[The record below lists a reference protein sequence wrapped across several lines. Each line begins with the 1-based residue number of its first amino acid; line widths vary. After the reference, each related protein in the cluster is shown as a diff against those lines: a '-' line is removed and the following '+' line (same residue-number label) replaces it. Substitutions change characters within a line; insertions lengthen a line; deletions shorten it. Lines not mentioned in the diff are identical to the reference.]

1 MHVIFPTQKLT
12 NPYIY
17 QIGLKKIIILFLS
30 VISLFFHADA
40 ASAEVKVETVA
51 DNLKLPW
58 ELVFTPD
65 GRIFFTERDGKLWII
80 ENESLDLVA
89 TFPVSFGPPESEG
102 GLLGLALDPEF
113 EKNNFLYLYQTY
125 FDFEMWHNKV
135 VRYTVSNNQ
144 LTDEQIIIDEIPG
157 ARWHDG
163 GRIKFGPDEKIYI
176 TTGDATDPN
185 LAQKIDS
192 LAGKI
197 LRINA
202 DGTIPDDN
210 PFESSPVFSYGHR
223 NPQGIDWT
231 ENGILVS
238 SEHGPS
244 GYAIELSYC
253 EAKKLLG
260 EIESCAGSYFGHDE
274 INVIE
279 PGKNYGWPIIVG
291 DSNNLEY
298 TNPILHSDILTW
310 APSGLLYY
318 DSDKIPEWN
327 GKFLVAT
334 LRGQHVMV
342 LDLDLENSRVNSV
355 EKIFQDEYGRIRDL
369 VQSPD
374 GDVFILTSNGNNDK
388 ILLVTAL
395 ETPPSTVDTKESL
408 SSLGEYLVYGII
420 IAAIVMGA
428 AVLIKRKKK

>member
-1 MHVIFPTQKLT
+1 MPIFIQ
-12 NPYIY
+12 N
-17 QIGLKKIIILFLS
+17 GLKKNIILFLA
-30 VISLFFHADA
+30 VICLFFHADA
-40 ASAEVKVETVA
+40 ASAEVKVETVV
-51 DNLKLPW
+51 DNLKIPW
-58 ELVFTPD
+58 ELVFAPD
-65 GRIFFTERDGKLWII
+65 GRIFFTERDGNLWVI
-80 ENESLDLVA
+80 ENESLELVA
-89 TFPVSFGPPESEG
+89 TFPTSRMSEG

-125 FDFEMWHNKV
+125 FDFELHHNKV
-135 VRYTVSNNQ
+135 VRYTVNNNQ
-144 LTDEQIIIDEIPG
+144 LTDEQILIDKIPG
-157 ARWHDG
+157 ALWHDG

-176 TTGDATDPN
+176 TTGDATN
-185 LAQKIDS
+185 ASLSQKIGS

-202 DGTIPDDN
+202 DGTIPVDN
-210 PFESSPVFSYGHR
+210 PFESSAVFSYGHR

-244 GYAIELSYC
+244 GEKGYA
-253 EAKKLLG
+253 
-260 EIESCAGSYFGHDE
+260 HDE

-279 PGKNYGWPIIVG
+279 PGKNYGWPVIVG
-291 DSNNLEY
+291 DSNNPEY
-298 TNPILHSDILTW
+298 TNPILHSGDITW

-318 DSDKIPEWN
+318 DSNKIPELK
-327 GKFLVAT
+327 GKFLVAA

-342 LDLDLENSRVNSV
+342 LDLDLENNRVNSV

-374 GDVFILTSNGNNDK
+374 GDVFILTSNGDNDK
-388 ILLVTAL
+388 ILRVTSL
-395 ETPPSTVDTKESL
+395 ETPPLTVVTKESS

-420 IAAIVMGA
+420 ITAVVTGA
-428 AVLIKRKKK
+428 VVLIKRRKK

>member
-1 MHVIFPTQKLT
+1 M
-12 NPYIY
+12 
-17 QIGLKKIIILFLS
+17 KKTIILFLV
-30 VISLFFHADA
+30 VICLFFHADA
-40 ASAEVKVETVA
+40 VSAEIKVETVA
-51 DNLKLPW
+51 DNLKIPW
-58 ELVFTPD
+58 ELVFAPD
-65 GRIFFTERDGKLWII
+65 GRIFFTERDGNLWVI
-80 ENESLDLVA
+80 ENESLELVA
-89 TFPVSFGPPESEG
+89 TFPTSRMSEG

-125 FDFEMWHNKV
+125 FDFELHHNKV
-135 VRYTVSNNQ
+135 VRYTVNNNQ
-144 LTDEQIIIDEIPG
+144 LTDEQILIDKIPG
-157 ARWHDG
+157 ALWHDG

-176 TTGDATDPN
+176 TTGDATN
-185 LAQKIDS
+185 ASLSQKIGS

-202 DGTIPDDN
+202 DGTIPVDN
-210 PFESSPVFSYGHR
+210 PFESSAVFSYGHR

-244 GYAIELSYC
+244 GEKGYA
-253 EAKKLLG
+253 
-260 EIESCAGSYFGHDE
+260 HDE

-279 PGKNYGWPIIVG
+279 PGKNYGWPVIVG
-291 DSNNLEY
+291 DSNNPEY
-298 TNPILHSDILTW
+298 TNPILHSGDITW

-318 DSDKIPEWN
+318 DSNKIPELK
-327 GKFLVAT
+327 GKFLVAA

-342 LDLDLENSRVNSV
+342 LDLDLENNRVNSV

-374 GDVFILTSNGNNDK
+374 GDVFILTSNGDNDK
-388 ILLVTAL
+388 ILRVTSL
-395 ETPPSTVDTKESL
+395 ETPPLTVVTKEPS

-420 IAAIVMGA
+420 ITAVVAGA
-428 AVLIKRKKK
+428 VVLIKRRKK

>member
-1 MHVIFPTQKLT
+1 MAVIC
-12 NPYIY
+12 
-17 QIGLKKIIILFLS
+17 
-30 VISLFFHADA
+30 LFFHADA
-40 ASAEVKVETVA
+40 ASAEVKVETVV
-51 DNLKLPW
+51 DNLKIPW
-58 ELVFTPD
+58 ELVFAPD
-65 GRIFFTERDGKLWII
+65 GRIFFTERDGKLWVI
-80 ENESLDLVA
+80 EDESLELVA
-89 TFPVSFGPPESEG
+89 TFPISNTLEG

-125 FDFEMWHNKV
+125 FGFELHHNKV

-144 LTDEQIIIDEIPG
+144 LTDEQILIDKIPG
-157 ARWHDG
+157 ALWHDG

-176 TTGDATDPN
+176 TTGDATNAN
-185 LAQKIDS
+185 LSQKIDS

-202 DGTIPDDN
+202 DGTIPVDN

-223 NPQGIDWT
+223 NSQGIDWT

-244 GYAIELSYC
+244 GEKGYA
-253 EAKKLLG
+253 
-260 EIESCAGSYFGHDE
+260 HDE

-279 PGKNYGWPIIVG
+279 PGKNYGWPVIVG
-291 DSNNLEY
+291 DSNNPEY
-298 TNPILHSDILTW
+298 TNPILHSGDVTW

-318 DSDKIPEWN
+318 DSDKIPEWK
-327 GKFLVAT
+327 GKFLVAA

-342 LDLDLENSRVNSV
+342 LDLDLKNNSVKSV
-355 EKIFQDEYGRIRDL
+355 EKIFQDKYGRIRDL

-374 GDVFILTSNGNNDK
+374 GDVFILTSNGDNDK
-388 ILLVTAL
+388 ILRVTTL
-395 ETPPSTVDTKESL
+395 ETPPLTVETKEPS

-420 IAAIVMGA
+420 IATVVAGVT
-428 AVLIKRKKK
+428 VLIKRRKK

>member
-1 MHVIFPTQKLT
+1 
-12 NPYIY
+12 
-17 QIGLKKIIILFLS
+17 LKKTIILFLA
-30 VISLFFHADA
+30 VICLFFHADA
-40 ASAEVKVETVA
+40 VSAEIKVETVA
-51 DNLKLPW
+51 DNLKIPW
-58 ELVFTPD
+58 ELVFAPD
-65 GRIFFTERDGKLWII
+65 GRIFFTERDGNLWVI
-80 ENESLDLVA
+80 ENESLELVA
-89 TFPVSFGPPESEG
+89 TFPTSRMSEG

-125 FDFEMWHNKV
+125 FDFELHHNKV
-135 VRYTVSNNQ
+135 VRYTVNNNQ
-144 LTDEQIIIDEIPG
+144 LTDEQILIDKIPG
-157 ARWHDG
+157 ALWHDG

-176 TTGDATDPN
+176 TTGDATNAN
-185 LAQKIDS
+185 LSQKIGS

-202 DGTIPDDN
+202 DGTIPVDN
-210 PFESSPVFSYGHR
+210 PFESSAVFSYGHR

-244 GYAIELSYC
+244 GEKGYA
-253 EAKKLLG
+253 
-260 EIESCAGSYFGHDE
+260 HDE

-279 PGKNYGWPIIVG
+279 PGKNYGWPVIVG
-291 DSNNLEY
+291 DSNNPEY
-298 TNPILHSDILTW
+298 TNPILHSGDITW

-318 DSDKIPEWN
+318 DSNKIPELK
-327 GKFLVAT
+327 GKFLVAA

-342 LDLDLENSRVNSV
+342 LDLDLENNRVNSV

-374 GDVFILTSNGNNDK
+374 GDVFILTSNGDNDK
-388 ILLVTAL
+388 ILRVTSL
-395 ETPPSTVDTKESL
+395 ETPPLTVVTKEPS

-420 IAAIVMGA
+420 ITAVVAGA
-428 AVLIKRKKK
+428 VVLIKRRKK

>member
-1 MHVIFPTQKLT
+1 MSIVC
-12 NPYIY
+12 
-17 QIGLKKIIILFLS
+17 
-30 VISLFFHADA
+30 LFFHADA

-58 ELVFTPD
+58 ELVFAPD

-80 ENESLDLVA
+80 ENESLELVA
-89 TFPVSFGPPESEG
+89 TIPVSFDPHGQEG

-125 FDFEMWHNKV
+125 FDFEMHHNKV

-176 TTGDATDPN
+176 TTGDATNAN
-185 LAQKIDS
+185 LSQKIDS

-202 DGTIPDDN
+202 DGTIPVDN

-244 GYAIELSYC
+244 GEKGYA
-253 EAKKLLG
+253 
-260 EIESCAGSYFGHDE
+260 HDE

-279 PGKNYGWPIIVG
+279 PGKNYGWPVIVG
-291 DSNNLEY
+291 DSNNPEY
-298 TNPILHSDILTW
+298 TNPILHSGDVTW

-318 DSDKIPEWN
+318 DSDKIPELK
-327 GKFLVAT
+327 GKFLVAA

-342 LDLDLENSRVNSV
+342 LDLDLKNNSVNSV
-355 EKIFQDEYGRIRDL
+355 EKIFQDKYGRIRDL

-374 GDVFILTSNGNNDK
+374 GDVFILTSNGDNDK
-388 ILLVTAL
+388 ILRVTTL
-395 ETPPSTVDTKESL
+395 ETLPLTVKTKEPS

-420 IAAIVMGA
+420 IAAVVTGA
-428 AVLIKRKKK
+428 AVLIKRRKK

>member
-1 MHVIFPTQKLT
+1 M
-12 NPYIY
+12 
-17 QIGLKKIIILFLS
+17 KKTIILFLA
-30 VISLFFHADA
+30 VICLFFHADA
-40 ASAEVKVETVA
+40 VSAEIKVETVA
-51 DNLKLPW
+51 DNLKIPW
-58 ELVFTPD
+58 ELVFAPD
-65 GRIFFTERDGKLWII
+65 GRIFFTERDGNLWVI
-80 ENESLDLVA
+80 ENESLELVA
-89 TFPVSFGPPESEG
+89 TFPTSRMSEG

-125 FDFEMWHNKV
+125 FDFELHHNKV
-135 VRYTVSNNQ
+135 VRYTVNNNQ
-144 LTDEQIIIDEIPG
+144 LTDEQILIDKIPG
-157 ARWHDG
+157 ALWHDG

-176 TTGDATDPN
+176 TTGDATN
-185 LAQKIDS
+185 ASLSQKIGS

-202 DGTIPDDN
+202 DGTIPVDN
-210 PFESSPVFSYGHR
+210 PFESSAVFSYGHR

-244 GYAIELSYC
+244 GEKGYA
-253 EAKKLLG
+253 
-260 EIESCAGSYFGHDE
+260 HDE

-279 PGKNYGWPIIVG
+279 PGKNYGWPVIVG
-291 DSNNLEY
+291 DSNNPEY
-298 TNPILHSDILTW
+298 TNPILHSGDITW

-318 DSDKIPEWN
+318 DSNKIPELK
-327 GKFLVAT
+327 GKFLVAA

-342 LDLDLENSRVNSV
+342 LDLDLENNRVNSV

-374 GDVFILTSNGNNDK
+374 GDVFILTSNGDNDK
-388 ILLVTAL
+388 ILRVTSL
-395 ETPPSTVDTKESL
+395 ETPPLTVVTKEPS

-420 IAAIVMGA
+420 IAAVVAGA
-428 AVLIKRKKK
+428 VVLIKRRKK

>member
-1 MHVIFPTQKLT
+1 M
-12 NPYIY
+12 
-17 QIGLKKIIILFLS
+17 KKNIILFLA
-30 VISLFFHADA
+30 VICLFFHADA
-40 ASAEVKVETVA
+40 ASAEVKVETVV
-51 DNLKLPW
+51 DNLKIPW
-58 ELVFTPD
+58 ELVFAPD
-65 GRIFFTERDGKLWII
+65 GRIFFTERDGKLWVI
-80 ENESLDLVA
+80 EDESLELVA
-89 TFPVSFGPPESEG
+89 TFPISNTLEG

-125 FDFEMWHNKV
+125 FGFELHHNKV

-144 LTDEQIIIDEIPG
+144 LTDEQILIDKIPG
-157 ARWHDG
+157 ALWHDG

-176 TTGDATDPN
+176 TTGDAANAN
-185 LAQKIDS
+185 LSQKIDS

-202 DGTIPDDN
+202 DGTIPVDN

-244 GYAIELSYC
+244 GEKGYA
-253 EAKKLLG
+253 
-260 EIESCAGSYFGHDE
+260 HDE

-279 PGKNYGWPIIVG
+279 PGKNYGWPVIVG
-291 DSNNLEY
+291 DSNNPEY
-298 TNPILHSDILTW
+298 TNPILHSGDVTW

-318 DSDKIPEWN
+318 DSDKIPEWK
-327 GKFLVAT
+327 GKFLVAA

-342 LDLDLENSRVNSV
+342 LDLDLENNMVNSV
-355 EKIFQDEYGRIRDL
+355 EKIFQDKYGRIRDL

-374 GDVFILTSNGNNDK
+374 GDVFILTSNGDNDK
-388 ILLVTAL
+388 ILRVTTL
-395 ETPPSTVDTKESL
+395 ETPPLTVETKGPS
-408 SSLGEYLVYGII
+408 SSLGGYLVYGII
-420 IAAIVMGA
+420 IATVVAGA
-428 AVLIKRKKK
+428 AILIKRRKK

>member
-1 MHVIFPTQKLT
+1 MRRINRKCAL
-12 NPYIY
+12 
-17 QIGLKKIIILFLS
+17 QIVKGKFLDSWTGLKKIIVLFLP
-30 VISLFFHADA
+30 IICLFFHADA
-40 ASAEVKVETVA
+40 ALAEVKVETVA
-51 DNLKLPW
+51 DNLKIPW
-58 ELVFTPD
+58 ELVFAPD
-65 GRIFFTERDGKLWII
+65 GRIFFTERDGNLWVI
-80 ENESLDLVA
+80 ENESMELVA
-89 TFPVSFGPPESEG
+89 TFPASHTSEG

-125 FDFEMWHNKV
+125 FDFELHHNKV

-144 LTDEQIIIDEIPG
+144 LTDDQILIDKIPG
-157 ARWHDG
+157 AVWHDG

-176 TTGDATDPN
+176 TTGDSTNAN
-185 LAQKIDS
+185 LSQKIDS

-202 DGTIPDDN
+202 DGTIPSDN

-223 NPQGIDWT
+223 NPQGIDWN

-244 GYAIELSYC
+244 GEKGYA
-253 EAKKLLG
+253 
-260 EIESCAGSYFGHDE
+260 HDE

-279 PGKNYGWPIIVG
+279 PGKNYGWPVIVG

-298 TNPILHSDILTW
+298 TNPILHSGDVTW

-318 DSDKIPEWN
+318 DSDKIPEWK
-327 GKFLVAT
+327 GMFLVAT

-342 LDLDLENSRVNSV
+342 MDLDLENNRVNSV
-355 EKIFQDEYGRIRDL
+355 EKIFQDEYGRLRDL

-374 GDVFILTSNGNNDK
+374 GDVFVLTSNGDNDK
-388 ILLVTAL
+388 ILRVSTL
-395 ETPPSTVDTKESL
+395 ETVPLTVKTKQSP
-408 SSLGEYLVYGII
+408 SSLGEYLVYGVI
-420 IAAIVMGA
+420 IAAAVTGA
-428 AVLIKRKKK
+428 AVLIKRRKK

>member
-1 MHVIFPTQKLT
+1 M
-12 NPYIY
+12 
-17 QIGLKKIIILFLS
+17 KKTIILFLA
-30 VISLFFHADA
+30 VICLFFHADA
-40 ASAEVKVETVA
+40 VSAEIKVETVA
-51 DNLKLPW
+51 DNLKIPW
-58 ELVFTPD
+58 ELVFAPD
-65 GRIFFTERDGKLWII
+65 GRIFFTERDGNLWVI
-80 ENESLDLVA
+80 ENESLELVA
-89 TFPVSFGPPESEG
+89 TFPTSHMSEG

-125 FDFEMWHNKV
+125 FDFELHHNKV
-135 VRYTVSNNQ
+135 VRYTVNNNQ
-144 LTDEQIIIDEIPG
+144 LTDEQILIDKIPG
-157 ARWHDG
+157 ALWHDG

-176 TTGDATDPN
+176 TTGDATN
-185 LAQKIDS
+185 ASLSQKIGS

-202 DGTIPDDN
+202 DGTIPVDN
-210 PFESSPVFSYGHR
+210 PFESSAVFSYGHR

-244 GYAIELSYC
+244 GEKGYA
-253 EAKKLLG
+253 
-260 EIESCAGSYFGHDE
+260 HDE

-279 PGKNYGWPIIVG
+279 PGKNYGWPVIVG
-291 DSNNLEY
+291 DSNNPEY
-298 TNPILHSDILTW
+298 TNPILHSGDITW

-318 DSDKIPEWN
+318 DSNKIPELK
-327 GKFLVAT
+327 GKFLVAA

-342 LDLDLENSRVNSV
+342 LDLDLENNRVNSV

-374 GDVFILTSNGNNDK
+374 GDVFILTSNGDNDK
-388 ILLVTAL
+388 ILRVTSL
-395 ETPPSTVDTKESL
+395 ETPPLTVVTKEPS

-420 IAAIVMGA
+420 ITAVVAGA
-428 AVLIKRKKK
+428 VVLIKRRKK

>member
-1 MHVIFPTQKLT
+1 MRRINRKCAL
-12 NPYIY
+12 
-17 QIGLKKIIILFLS
+17 QIVKGKFLDSWTGLKKIIVLFLP
-30 VISLFFHADA
+30 IICLFFHADA
-40 ASAEVKVETVA
+40 ALAEVKVETVA
-51 DNLKLPW
+51 DNLKIPW
-58 ELVFTPD
+58 ELVFAPD
-65 GRIFFTERDGKLWII
+65 GRIFFTERDGNLWVI
-80 ENESLDLVA
+80 ENESMELVA
-89 TFPVSFGPPESEG
+89 TFPASHTSEG

-125 FDFEMWHNKV
+125 FDFELHHNKV

-144 LTDEQIIIDEIPG
+144 LTDEQILIDKIPG
-157 ARWHDG
+157 AVWHDG

-176 TTGDATDPN
+176 TTGDSTNAN
-185 LAQKIDS
+185 LSQKIDS

-202 DGTIPDDN
+202 DGTIPSDN

-223 NPQGIDWT
+223 NPQGIDWN

-244 GYAIELSYC
+244 GEKGYA
-253 EAKKLLG
+253 
-260 EIESCAGSYFGHDE
+260 HDE

-279 PGKNYGWPIIVG
+279 PGKNYGWPVIVG
-291 DSNNLEY
+291 DSNNLKY
-298 TNPILHSDILTW
+298 TNPILHSGDVTW

-318 DSDKIPEWN
+318 DSDKIPEWK
-327 GKFLVAT
+327 GMFLVAA

-342 LDLDLENSRVNSV
+342 MDLDLENNRVNSV
-355 EKIFQDEYGRIRDL
+355 EKIFQDEYGRLRDL

-374 GDVFILTSNGNNDK
+374 GDVFVLTSNGDNDK
-388 ILLVTAL
+388 ILRVSTL
-395 ETPPSTVDTKESL
+395 ETVPLTVKTKQSP

-420 IAAIVMGA
+420 IAAAVTGA
-428 AVLIKRKKK
+428 AVLIKRRKK

>member
-1 MHVIFPTQKLT
+1 M
-12 NPYIY
+12 
-17 QIGLKKIIILFLS
+17 KKIIVLFFA
-30 VISLFFHADA
+30 VICLFFHADA

-51 DNLKLPW
+51 NNLKIPW
-58 ELVFTPD
+58 ELVFAPD
-65 GRIFFTERDGKLWII
+65 GRIFFTERDGKLWVI
-80 ENESLDLVA
+80 EDESLELVA
-89 TFPVSFGPPESEG
+89 TFPTSNTLEG

-125 FDFEMWHNKV
+125 FGFELHHNKV
-135 VRYTVSNNQ
+135 VRYTVNNNQ
-144 LTDEQIIIDEIPG
+144 LTDEQILIDKIPG
-157 ARWHDG
+157 ALWHDG

-176 TTGDATDPN
+176 TTGDATN
-185 LAQKIDS
+185 ASLSQKIGS

-202 DGTIPDDN
+202 DGTIPVDN
-210 PFESSPVFSYGHR
+210 PFESSAVFSYGHR

-244 GYAIELSYC
+244 GEKGYA
-253 EAKKLLG
+253 
-260 EIESCAGSYFGHDE
+260 HDE

-279 PGKNYGWPIIVG
+279 PGKNYGWPVIVG
-291 DSNNLEY
+291 DSNNPEY
-298 TNPILHSDILTW
+298 TNPILHSGDITW

-318 DSDKIPEWN
+318 DSSKIPELK
-327 GKFLVAT
+327 GKFLVAA

-342 LDLDLENSRVNSV
+342 LDLDLENNRVNSV

-374 GDVFILTSNGNNDK
+374 GDVFILTSNGDNDK
-388 ILLVTAL
+388 ILRVTSL
-395 ETPPSTVDTKESL
+395 ETPPLTVVTKEPS

-420 IAAIVMGA
+420 ITAVVAGA
-428 AVLIKRKKK
+428 VVLIKRRKK

>member
-1 MHVIFPTQKLT
+1 MSIVC
-12 NPYIY
+12 
-17 QIGLKKIIILFLS
+17 
-30 VISLFFHADA
+30 LFFHADA
-40 ASAEVKVETVA
+40 ASAEVKVETVL
-51 DNLKLPW
+51 DDLKLPW
-58 ELVFTPD
+58 ELVFAPD
-65 GRIFFTERDGKLWII
+65 GRII
-80 ENESLDLVA
+80 ENESLELVA
-89 TFPVSFGPPESEG
+89 TIPVSVDPHGQEG

-125 FDFEMWHNKV
+125 FDFEMHHNKV

-157 ARWHDG
+157 ALWHDG

-176 TTGDATDPN
+176 TTGDATPFGMDAN
-185 LAQKIDS
+185 LSQKIDS

-260 EIESCAGSYFGHDE
+260 TIESCVGSMFGHDE

-279 PGKNYGWPIIVG
+279 PGENYGWPIIVG
-291 DSNNLEY
+291 DSNNPEY

-342 LDLDLENSRVNSV
+342 LDLDLENSIVNSV
-355 EKIFQDEYGRIRDL
+355 EKFFQDEYGRIRNL

-374 GDVFILTSNGNNDK
+374 GDVFILTSNGDNDK

-395 ETPPSTVDTKESL
+395 ETPPSTVDTKEHS

-420 IAAIVMGA
+420 IAAIVAGA
-428 AVLIKRKKK
+428 AVLIKRRKK

>member
-1 MHVIFPTQKLT
+1 M
-12 NPYIY
+12 
-17 QIGLKKIIILFLS
+17 KKIIVLFFA
-30 VISLFFHADA
+30 VICLFFHADA

-51 DNLKLPW
+51 NNLKIPW
-58 ELVFTPD
+58 ELVFAPD
-65 GRIFFTERDGKLWII
+65 GRIFFTERDGNLWVI
-80 ENESLDLVA
+80 ENESLELVA
-89 TFPVSFGPPESEG
+89 TFPASSTLEG

-125 FDFEMWHNKV
+125 FGFELHHNKV

-144 LTDEQIIIDEIPG
+144 LTDERILIDKIPG
-157 ARWHDG
+157 ALWHDG

-176 TTGDATDPN
+176 TTGDATNAN
-185 LAQKIDS
+185 LSQKIDS

-244 GYAIELSYC
+244 GEKGYA
-253 EAKKLLG
+253 
-260 EIESCAGSYFGHDE
+260 HDE

-279 PGKNYGWPIIVG
+279 PGKNYGWPVIVG
-291 DSNNLEY
+291 DSNNTEY
-298 TNPILHSDILTW
+298 TNPILHSGDVTW

-318 DSDKIPEWN
+318 DSDKIPEWK
-327 GKFLVAT
+327 GKFLVAA

-342 LDLDLENSRVNSV
+342 LDLDLKNNSVNSV
-355 EKIFQDEYGRIRDL
+355 EKIFQDKYGRIRDL

-374 GDVFILTSNGNNDK
+374 GDVFILTSNGDNDK
-388 ILLVTAL
+388 ILRVTTL
-395 ETPPSTVDTKESL
+395 ETPPLTVETKGQS
-408 SSLGEYLVYGII
+408 SSLGGYLVYGII
-420 IAAIVMGA
+420 IATVVAGA
-428 AVLIKRKKK
+428 AILIKRRKK

>member
-1 MHVIFPTQKLT
+1 MSIVC
-12 NPYIY
+12 
-17 QIGLKKIIILFLS
+17 
-30 VISLFFHADA
+30 LFFHADA
-40 ASAEVKVETVA
+40 ASAEVKVETVV
-51 DNLKLPW
+51 DDVKLPW
-58 ELVFTPD
+58 ELVFAPD
-65 GRIFFTERDGKLWII
+65 GRIFFTERDGKLWVIV
-80 ENESLDLVA
+80 NESLNLVA
-89 TFPVSFGPPESEG
+89 TIPVSVDPRGQEG

-125 FDFEMWHNKV
+125 FDSEMRHNKV

-144 LTDEQIIIDEIPG
+144 LTDEQIIIDKIPG
-157 ARWHDG
+157 AMWHDG

-176 TTGDATDPN
+176 TTGDATTPN

-260 EIESCAGSYFGHDE
+260 KIESCVGSMSGHDE

-279 PGKNYGWPIIVG
+279 PGKNYGWPLIVG
-291 DSNNLEY
+291 DSNNPEY
-298 TNPILHSDILTW
+298 TNPILHSNILTW
-310 APSGLLYY
+310 APSGILYY

-342 LDLDLENSRVNSV
+342 LDLDLENGVVNSA
-355 EKIFQDEYGRIRDL
+355 EKIFQDEYGRIRNL

-374 GDVFILTSNGNNDK
+374 GDVFILTSNGANDK

-395 ETPPSTVDTKESL
+395 ETPHSTVDTKEPS

-420 IAAIVMGA
+420 IAAIVAGA
-428 AVLIKRKKK
+428 AVLIKRRKK

>member
-1 MHVIFPTQKLT
+1 MRRINRKCAL
-12 NPYIY
+12 
-17 QIGLKKIIILFLS
+17 QIVKGKFLDSWTGLKKIIVLFLP
-30 VISLFFHADA
+30 IICLFFHADA
-40 ASAEVKVETVA
+40 ALAEVKVETVV
-51 DNLKLPW
+51 DNLKIPW
-58 ELVFTPD
+58 ELVFAPD
-65 GRIFFTERDGKLWII
+65 GRIFFTERDGNLWVI
-80 ENESLDLVA
+80 ENESMELVA
-89 TFPVSFGPPESEG
+89 TFPASHTSEG

-125 FDFEMWHNKV
+125 FDFELHHNKV

-144 LTDEQIIIDEIPG
+144 LTDEQILIDKIPG
-157 ARWHDG
+157 AVWHDG

-176 TTGDATDPN
+176 TTGDSTNAN
-185 LAQKIDS
+185 LSQKIDS

-202 DGTIPDDN
+202 DGTIPSDN

-223 NPQGIDWT
+223 NPQGIDWN

-244 GYAIELSYC
+244 GEKGYA
-253 EAKKLLG
+253 
-260 EIESCAGSYFGHDE
+260 HDE

-279 PGKNYGWPIIVG
+279 PGKNYGWPVIVG

-298 TNPILHSDILTW
+298 TNPILHSGDVTW

-318 DSDKIPEWN
+318 DSDKIPEWK
-327 GKFLVAT
+327 GMFLVAA

-342 LDLDLENSRVNSV
+342 MDLDLENNRVNSV
-355 EKIFQDEYGRIRDL
+355 EKIFQDEYGRLRDL

-374 GDVFILTSNGNNDK
+374 GDVFVLTSNGDNDK
-388 ILLVTAL
+388 ILRVSTL
-395 ETPPSTVDTKESL
+395 ETVPLTVKTKQSP
-408 SSLGEYLVYGII
+408 SSLGEYLVYGVI
-420 IAAIVMGA
+420 IAAAVTGA
-428 AVLIKRKKK
+428 AVLIKRRKK

>member
-1 MHVIFPTQKLT
+1 M
-12 NPYIY
+12 
-17 QIGLKKIIILFLS
+17 KKNIILFLA
-30 VISLFFHADA
+30 VICLFFHADA
-40 ASAEVKVETVA
+40 ASAEVKVETVV
-51 DNLKLPW
+51 DNLKIPW
-58 ELVFTPD
+58 ELVFAPD
-65 GRIFFTERDGKLWII
+65 GRIFFTERDGKLWVI
-80 ENESLDLVA
+80 EDESLKLVA
-89 TFPVSFGPPESEG
+89 TFPTSHTSEG

-125 FDFEMWHNKV
+125 FGFELHHNKV

-144 LTDEQIIIDEIPG
+144 LTDEQILIDKIPG
-157 ARWHDG
+157 ALWHDG

-176 TTGDATDPN
+176 TTGDAANAN
-185 LAQKIDS
+185 LSQKIDS

-202 DGTIPDDN
+202 DGTIPVDN

-244 GYAIELSYC
+244 GEKGYA
-253 EAKKLLG
+253 
-260 EIESCAGSYFGHDE
+260 HDE

-279 PGKNYGWPIIVG
+279 PGKNYGWPVIVG
-291 DSNNLEY
+291 DSNNTEY
-298 TNPILHSDILTW
+298 TNPILHSGDVTW

-318 DSDKIPEWN
+318 DSDKISEWK
-327 GKFLVAT
+327 GKFLVAA

-342 LDLDLENSRVNSV
+342 LDLDLENNRVNSV

-374 GDVFILTSNGNNDK
+374 GDVFILTSNGDNDK
-388 ILLVTAL
+388 ILRVTTL
-395 ETPPSTVDTKESL
+395 ETPPLTVETKGQS
-408 SSLGEYLVYGII
+408 SSLGGYLVYGII
-420 IAAIVMGA
+420 IATVVAGA
-428 AVLIKRKKK
+428 AILIKRRKK

>member
-1 MHVIFPTQKLT
+1 
-12 NPYIY
+12 
-17 QIGLKKIIILFLS
+17 LKKTIILFLA
-30 VISLFFHADA
+30 VICLFFHADA
-40 ASAEVKVETVA
+40 VSAEIKVETVA
-51 DNLKLPW
+51 DNLKIPW
-58 ELVFTPD
+58 ELVFAPD
-65 GRIFFTERDGKLWII
+65 GRIFFTERDGNLWVI
-80 ENESLDLVA
+80 ENESLELVA
-89 TFPVSFGPPESEG
+89 TFPTSHMSEG

-125 FDFEMWHNKV
+125 FDFELHHNKV
-135 VRYTVSNNQ
+135 VRYTVNNNQ
-144 LTDEQIIIDEIPG
+144 LTDEQILIDKIPG
-157 ARWHDG
+157 ALWHDG

-176 TTGDATDPN
+176 TTGDATNAN
-185 LAQKIDS
+185 LSQKIGS

-202 DGTIPDDN
+202 DGTIPVDN
-210 PFESSPVFSYGHR
+210 PFESSAVFSYGHR

-244 GYAIELSYC
+244 GEKGYA
-253 EAKKLLG
+253 
-260 EIESCAGSYFGHDE
+260 HDE

-279 PGKNYGWPIIVG
+279 PGKNYGWPVIVG
-291 DSNNLEY
+291 DSNNPEY
-298 TNPILHSDILTW
+298 TNPILHSGDITW

-318 DSDKIPEWN
+318 DSNKIPELK
-327 GKFLVAT
+327 GKFLVAA

-342 LDLDLENSRVNSV
+342 LDLDLENNRVNSV

-374 GDVFILTSNGNNDK
+374 GDVFILTSNGDNDK
-388 ILLVTAL
+388 ILRVTSL
-395 ETPPSTVDTKESL
+395 ETPPLTVVTKEPS

-420 IAAIVMGA
+420 ITAVVAGA
-428 AVLIKRKKK
+428 VVLIKRRKK

>member
-1 MHVIFPTQKLT
+1 M
-12 NPYIY
+12 
-17 QIGLKKIIILFLS
+17 KKTIILFLA
-30 VISLFFHADA
+30 VICLFFHADA
-40 ASAEVKVETVA
+40 VSAEIKVETVA
-51 DNLKLPW
+51 DNLKIPW
-58 ELVFTPD
+58 ELVFAPD
-65 GRIFFTERDGKLWII
+65 GRIFFTERDGNLWVIK
-80 ENESLDLVA
+80 NESLELVA
-89 TFPVSFGPPESEG
+89 TFPTSRMSEG

-125 FDFEMWHNKV
+125 FDFELHHNKV
-135 VRYTVSNNQ
+135 VRYTVNNNQ
-144 LTDEQIIIDEIPG
+144 LTDEQILIDKIPG
-157 ARWHDG
+157 ALWHDG

-176 TTGDATDPN
+176 TTGDATN
-185 LAQKIDS
+185 ASLSQKIGS

-202 DGTIPDDN
+202 DGTIPVDN
-210 PFESSPVFSYGHR
+210 PFESSAVFSYGHR

-244 GYAIELSYC
+244 GEKGYA
-253 EAKKLLG
+253 
-260 EIESCAGSYFGHDE
+260 HDE

-279 PGKNYGWPIIVG
+279 PGKNYGWPVIVG
-291 DSNNLEY
+291 DSNNPEY
-298 TNPILHSDILTW
+298 TNPILHSGDITW

-318 DSDKIPEWN
+318 DSNKIPELK
-327 GKFLVAT
+327 GKFLVAA

-342 LDLDLENSRVNSV
+342 LDLDLENNRVNSV

-374 GDVFILTSNGNNDK
+374 GDVFILTSNGDNDK
-388 ILLVTAL
+388 ILRVTSL
-395 ETPPSTVDTKESL
+395 ETPPLTVVTKEPS

-420 IAAIVMGA
+420 ITAVVAGA
-428 AVLIKRKKK
+428 VVLIKRRKK

>member
-1 MHVIFPTQKLT
+1 MCRINRKCAL
-12 NPYIY
+12 
-17 QIGLKKIIILFLS
+17 QIVKGKFLDSWTGLKKIIVLFLP
-30 VISLFFHADA
+30 IICLFFHADA
-40 ASAEVKVETVA
+40 ALAEVKVETVA
-51 DNLKLPW
+51 DNLKIPW
-58 ELVFTPD
+58 ELVFAPD
-65 GRIFFTERDGKLWII
+65 GRIFFTERDGNLWVI
-80 ENESLDLVA
+80 ENESMELVA
-89 TFPVSFGPPESEG
+89 TFPASHTSEG

-125 FDFEMWHNKV
+125 FGFELHHNKV

-144 LTDEQIIIDEIPG
+144 LTDEQILIDKIPG
-157 ARWHDG
+157 ALWHDG

-176 TTGDATDPN
+176 TTGDATNAN
-185 LAQKIDS
+185 LSQKIDS

-202 DGTIPDDN
+202 DGTIPSDN

-223 NPQGIDWT
+223 NPQGIDWN

-244 GYAIELSYC
+244 GEKGYA
-253 EAKKLLG
+253 
-260 EIESCAGSYFGHDE
+260 HDE

-279 PGKNYGWPIIVG
+279 PGKNYGWPVIVG

-298 TNPILHSDILTW
+298 TNPILHSGDVTW

-318 DSDKIPEWN
+318 DSDKIPEWK
-327 GKFLVAT
+327 GMFLVAA

-342 LDLDLENSRVNSV
+342 MDLDLENNRVNSV
-355 EKIFQDEYGRIRDL
+355 EKIFQDEYGRLRDL

-374 GDVFILTSNGNNDK
+374 GDVFVLTSNGDNDK
-388 ILLVTAL
+388 ILRVSTL
-395 ETPPSTVDTKESL
+395 ETVPLTVKTKQSP
-408 SSLGEYLVYGII
+408 SSLGEYLVYGVI
-420 IAAIVMGA
+420 IAAAVTGA
-428 AVLIKRKKK
+428 AVLIKRRKK

>member
-1 MHVIFPTQKLT
+1 M
-12 NPYIY
+12 
-17 QIGLKKIIILFLS
+17 KKNIILFLA
-30 VISLFFHADA
+30 VICLFFHADA
-40 ASAEVKVETVA
+40 ASAEVKVETVV
-51 DNLKLPW
+51 DNLKIPW
-58 ELVFTPD
+58 ELVFAPD
-65 GRIFFTERDGKLWII
+65 GRIFFTERDGNLWVI
-80 ENESLDLVA
+80 ENESLELVA
-89 TFPVSFGPPESEG
+89 TFPASSTLEG

-125 FDFEMWHNKV
+125 FGFELHHNKV

-144 LTDEQIIIDEIPG
+144 LTDEQILIDKIPG
-157 ARWHDG
+157 ALWHDG

-176 TTGDATDPN
+176 TTGDATNAN
-185 LAQKIDS
+185 LSQKIDS

-202 DGTIPDDN
+202 DGTMPDDN

-244 GYAIELSYC
+244 GEKGYA
-253 EAKKLLG
+253 
-260 EIESCAGSYFGHDE
+260 HDE

-279 PGKNYGWPIIVG
+279 PGKNYGWPVIVG
-291 DSNNLEY
+291 DSNNTEY
-298 TNPILHSDILTW
+298 TNPILHSGDVTW

-318 DSDKIPEWN
+318 DSDKISEWK
-327 GKFLVAT
+327 GKFLVAA

-342 LDLDLENSRVNSV
+342 LDLDLENNMVNSV
-355 EKIFQDEYGRIRDL
+355 EKIFQDKYGRIRDL

-388 ILLVTAL
+388 ILRVTTL
-395 ETPPSTVDTKESL
+395 ETPPLTVETKGQS
-408 SSLGEYLVYGII
+408 SSLGGYLVYGII
-420 IAAIVMGA
+420 IATVVAGA
-428 AVLIKRKKK
+428 AILIKRRKK

>member
-1 MHVIFPTQKLT
+1 MSIVC
-12 NPYIY
+12 
-17 QIGLKKIIILFLS
+17 
-30 VISLFFHADA
+30 LFFHADA

-51 DNLKLPW
+51 DDLKLPW
-58 ELVFTPD
+58 ELVFAPD

-89 TFPVSFGPPESEG
+89 TIPVSVDTREGAQEG

-113 EKNNFLYLYQTY
+113 EKNNYLYLYQTY
-125 FDFEMWHNKV
+125 FDFEMHHNKV

-144 LTDEQIIIDEIPG
+144 LTDEQIIIDKIPG
-157 ARWHDG
+157 AMWHDG

-176 TTGDATDPN
+176 ATGDATTPK

-244 GYAIELSYC
+244 GYVIEMSYC

-260 EIESCAGSYFGHDE
+260 KIESCVGSMSGHDE

-279 PGKNYGWPIIVG
+279 PGKNYGWPLIVG
-291 DSNNLEY
+291 DSNNPEY

-342 LDLDLENSRVNSV
+342 LDLDLENGVVNSA
-355 EKIFQDEYGRIRDL
+355 EKIFQDEYGRIRNL

-374 GDVFILTSNGNNDK
+374 GDVFILTSNGDNDK

-395 ETPPSTVDTKESL
+395 ETPHSTVDTKEPS

-420 IAAIVMGA
+420 IAAIVAGA
-428 AVLIKRKKK
+428 AVLIKRRKK

>member
-1 MHVIFPTQKLT
+1 M
-12 NPYIY
+12 
-17 QIGLKKIIILFLS
+17 KKTIILFLA
-30 VISLFFHADA
+30 VICLFFHADA
-40 ASAEVKVETVA
+40 VSAEIKVETVA
-51 DNLKLPW
+51 DNLKIPW
-58 ELVFTPD
+58 ELVFAPD
-65 GRIFFTERDGKLWII
+65 GRIFFTERDGNLWVI
-80 ENESLDLVA
+80 ENESLELVA
-89 TFPVSFGPPESEG
+89 TFPTSRMSEG

-125 FDFEMWHNKV
+125 FDFELHHNKV
-135 VRYTVSNNQ
+135 VRYTVNNNQ
-144 LTDEQIIIDEIPG
+144 LTDEQILIDKIPG
-157 ARWHDG
+157 ALWHDG

-176 TTGDATDPN
+176 TTGDATN
-185 LAQKIDS
+185 ASLSQKIGS

-202 DGTIPDDN
+202 DGTIPVDN
-210 PFESSPVFSYGHR
+210 PFESSAVFSYGHR

-244 GYAIELSYC
+244 GEKGYA
-253 EAKKLLG
+253 
-260 EIESCAGSYFGHDE
+260 HDE

-279 PGKNYGWPIIVG
+279 PGKNYGWPVIVG
-291 DSNNLEY
+291 DSNNPEY
-298 TNPILHSDILTW
+298 TNPILHSGDITW

-318 DSDKIPEWN
+318 DSNKIPELK
-327 GKFLVAT
+327 GKFLVAA

-342 LDLDLENSRVNSV
+342 LDLDLENNRVNSI

-374 GDVFILTSNGNNDK
+374 GDVFILTSNGDNDK
-388 ILLVTAL
+388 ILRVTSL
-395 ETPPSTVDTKESL
+395 ETPPLTVVTKEPS

-420 IAAIVMGA
+420 ITAVVAGA
-428 AVLIKRKKK
+428 VVLIKRRKK

>member
-1 MHVIFPTQKLT
+1 MA
-12 NPYIY
+12 
-17 QIGLKKIIILFLS
+17 

-40 ASAEVKVETVA
+40 VSAEVKVETVA
-51 DNLKLPW
+51 DGLDTPW
-58 ELVFTPD
+58 ELVIAPD
-65 GRIFFTERDGKLWII
+65 GRIFFTERDGKLWVI
-80 ENESLDLVA
+80 ENESLELVA
-89 TFPVSFGPPESEG
+89 TIPVSVDPRGQEG

-113 EKNNFLYLYQTY
+113 EKNNFLYFYQTY
-125 FDFEMWHNKV
+125 FDFEMRHNKV

-144 LTDEQIIIDEIPG
+144 LTDEQIIIDKIPG
-157 ARWHDG
+157 AMWHDG

-176 TTGDATDPN
+176 TTGDAITPK

-223 NPQGIDWT
+223 NPQGIDWA

-244 GYAIELSYC
+244 GYTIELSYC

-260 EIESCAGSYFGHDE
+260 KIESCVGSMSGHDE

-298 TNPILHSDILTW
+298 TNPILHSGILTW
-310 APSGLLYY
+310 APSGILYY

-342 LDLDLENSRVNSV
+342 LDLDLENSIVNSA
-355 EKIFQDEYGRIRDL
+355 EKIFQDEYGRIRNL

-374 GDVFILTSNGNNDK
+374 GDVFILTSNSEQNERTDK

-395 ETPPSTVDTKESL
+395 ETHPSTVETKES
-408 SSLGEYLVYGII
+408 SSLLGEYLVYGII
-420 IAAIVMGA
+420 IAAIVAGA
-428 AVLIKRKKK
+428 AVLIKRRKK

>member
-1 MHVIFPTQKLT
+1 MCRINRKCAL
-12 NPYIY
+12 
-17 QIGLKKIIILFLS
+17 QIVKGKFLDSWTGLKKIIVLFLP
-30 VISLFFHADA
+30 IICLFFHADA
-40 ASAEVKVETVA
+40 ALAEVKVEIVA
-51 DNLKLPW
+51 DNLKIPW
-58 ELVFTPD
+58 ELVFAPD
-65 GRIFFTERDGKLWII
+65 GRIFFTERDGNLWVI
-80 ENESLDLVA
+80 ENESMELVA
-89 TFPVSFGPPESEG
+89 TFPASHTSEG

-125 FDFEMWHNKV
+125 FDFELHHNKV

-144 LTDEQIIIDEIPG
+144 LTDEQILIDKIPG
-157 ARWHDG
+157 AVWHDG

-176 TTGDATDPN
+176 TTGDSTNAN
-185 LAQKIDS
+185 LSQKIDS

-202 DGTIPDDN
+202 DGTIPSDN

-223 NPQGIDWT
+223 NPQGIDWN

-244 GYAIELSYC
+244 GEKGYA
-253 EAKKLLG
+253 
-260 EIESCAGSYFGHDE
+260 HDE

-279 PGKNYGWPIIVG
+279 PGKNYGWPVIVG

-298 TNPILHSDILTW
+298 TNPILHSGDVTW

-318 DSDKIPEWN
+318 DSDKIPEWK
-327 GKFLVAT
+327 GMFLVAA

-342 LDLDLENSRVNSV
+342 MDLDLENNRVNSV
-355 EKIFQDEYGRIRDL
+355 EKIFQDEYGRLRDL

-374 GDVFILTSNGNNDK
+374 GDVFVLTSNGDNDK
-388 ILLVTAL
+388 ILRVSTL
-395 ETPPSTVDTKESL
+395 ETVPLTVKTKQSP
-408 SSLGEYLVYGII
+408 SSLGEYLVYGVI
-420 IAAIVMGA
+420 IAAAVTGA
-428 AVLIKRKKK
+428 AVLIKRRKK